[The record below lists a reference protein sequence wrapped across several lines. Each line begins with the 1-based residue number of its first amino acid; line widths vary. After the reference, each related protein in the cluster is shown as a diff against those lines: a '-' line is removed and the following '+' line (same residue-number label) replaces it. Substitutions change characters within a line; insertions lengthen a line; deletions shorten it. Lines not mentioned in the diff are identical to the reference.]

1 MLNTKMGFEKLQ
13 NLNQEIMNLK
23 MRGSDVSDLN
33 RYNDM
38 LVIKLN

>member
-33 RYNDM
+33 RYNYVCQ
-38 LVIKLN
+38 L